1 MSDARDARDD
11 SLSIGEIIEYT
22 NHIQHYTMD
31 DPYKTLTQI
40 MDNITVELLTQQAQ
54 IDTLIKQMADMR
66 DAYSDDMHH
75 LSFTSGKPD
84 AVTMRALHEIRSATM
99 QSIEN
104 IRGKFSAELANIK
117 ADIAHSQKN
126 TNDRLATL
134 ERETRGMFLEYSKR
148 HRQSL

>member
-1 MSDARDARDD
+1 MRDD

-22 NHIQHYTMD
+22 NHIHHMD

-40 MDNITVELLTQQAQ
+40 MDHITSELLTQQAQ
-54 IDTLIKQMADMR
+54 IDTLIKQMSDMR
-66 DAYSDDMHH
+66 DVYSDDMHH
-75 LSFTSGKPD
+75 LNLMPSKPD
-84 AVTMRALHEIRSATM
+84 AATIRALHEIRSATM
-99 QSIEN
+99 QSIDSQ
-104 IRGKFSAELANIK
+104 RLKFNEELANIK
-117 ADIAHSQKN
+117 ADIAQSQKI

>member
-1 MSDARDARDD
+1 MNDMRDD

-22 NHIQHYTMD
+22 NHIHQHMMD

-40 MDNITVELLTQQAQ
+40 MDNITVELLAQQAQ
-54 IDTLIKQMADMR
+54 IDTLIKQIADMR

-75 LSFTSGKPD
+75 LSFTPVKPD
-84 AVTMRALHEIRSATM
+84 TSTMRALHEIRSATM

-104 IRGKFSAELANIK
+104 IRGKFSDELANIK
-117 ADIAHSQKN
+117 ADISQSQKI